1 MNQQT
6 LDYYAQNANA
16 FANSTLN
23 IDMSEFYNAFIPH
36 LPSAEGCPN
45 GLKPHILDAGCGSG
59 RDALH
64 FKNLGYK
71 VTAFDACAELA
82 EIASFHLEQSVYV
95 KTFRQISDQNQ
106 YDGIWC
112 CASLLHVAHVELPDR
127 FTKLANALKPNGL
140 LYVSFKYG
148 EGERDINGR
157 HFTDLTEQSLQTLID
172 NEPQLTLQKVW
183 QSEDQRPERKGE
195 LWLNGLIIRG

>member
-1 MNQQT
+1 MNQPT

-16 FANSTLN
+16 FADSTLN
-23 IDMSEFYNAFIPH
+23 IDMSEFYSAFLPH
-36 LPSAEGCPN
+36 LPSAAECPN

-112 CASLLHVAHVELPDR
+112 CASLLHVAHAELPDR

-157 HFTDLTEQSLQTLID
+157 HFTDLTEQSLQALID
-172 NEPQLTLQKVW
+172 NEPQLRLQKVW

-195 LWLNGLIIRG
+195 LWLNGLIVKA